1 MVLLQ
6 AVNITN
12 YSAPRY
18 ALYVVVIQVKEDGTV
33 ENYNSLRVDSGIV
46 PNTSTLITYR
56 NNTNGIKINSTET
69 IIDGET
75 YNIEV
80 SFSNGFPESYN
91 RYHTVYVGVQEEV
104 IAIRY
109 KDKVYYNT
117 QIENLTAGQPDVKKG
132 KTFIGYMG
140 YVEEGTMEV

>member
-1 MVLLQ
+1 MQ
-6 AVNITN
+6 A
-12 YSAPRY
+12 
-18 ALYVVVIQVKEDGTV
+18 DGTV
-33 ENYNSLRVDSGIV
+33 DSYNTLKLDDDI
-46 PNTSTLITYR
+46 NFTSYYPGGDLI
-56 NNTNGIKINSTET
+56 NNTQMSFTIESTET
-69 IIDGET
+69 VIEGQA
-75 YNIEV
+75 YNIKIGLNSAITSTAVEA
-80 SFSNGFPESYN
+80 